1 MARLEHIFAPLAGHR
16 GAWLRSPLAG
26 ASVERR
32 KTLRPCEAERLV
44 PKAALRAMRGM
55 AQQFMRRE
63 DGTIT
68 VFAMAVFVLMVG
80 VGGIAVDLM
89 RFEAQRSQLQS
100 TLDRAVLAA
109 ASLNQQRDAE
119 GVVRNYF
126 ETAGFENYRLSVDV
140 ERNINFRRVA
150 VEAEVDVQTLFMK
163 LFGQRVLT
171 SFASGAAEERI
182 PKVEVSLVLDIS
194 GSMMF
199 LDRMTNLKPAAR
211 EFVTS
216 ILEANDNPNNNQLV
230 SLSIVPYSGHVNM
243 GTTIASVF
251 ALTNEHNY
259 SRCARFDWSHFTVS
273 GLDPSVPLQRMAHL
287 DWWDNRIDAP
297 DPVDG
302 RYTCQRDNAASIL
315 PWSND
320 EAALHALIDS
330 LQADGTT
337 AIDAG
342 MRWGVAL
349 LDPMAV
355 PALNT
360 LVGRGVVHS
369 DFTNRPAAYDDLET
383 IKVVV
388 LMTDGENAPQ
398 YDVVPRYRSGP
409 SRFWRDPDDG
419 SLSVHYPEWNQYW
432 HEDTAQW
439 ATTPDGGH
447 NNNAVRLDYADFWNH
462 IPAAL
467 VRFRLF
473 NWPAWTGLE
482 INRAWHVFY
491 SGVEFDFWNIVN
503 MYVDGHAGDNR
514 LRQICDVAR
523 QNDIVVFSIAFQAPP
538 QGQAVMRYCA
548 TTDAHYYPVQNANI
562 SDAFTSIAR
571 TISQLRLVQ

>member
-1 MARLEHIFAPLAGHR
+1 M
-16 GAWLRSPLAG
+16 
-26 ASVERR
+26 
-32 KTLRPCEAERLV
+32 RPNEAERLV
-44 PKAALRAMRGM
+44 PHLAANVVRRG
-55 AQQFMRRE
+55 FWRFLTRE

-68 VFAMAVFVLMVG
+68 VFASVVFVLMVG
-80 VGGIAVDLM
+80 IGGIAIDLM

-109 ASLNQQRDAE
+109 ASLNQQRDPEA
-119 GVVRNYF
+119 VVHNYF
-126 ETAGFENYRLSVDV
+126 ETAGIQGYRLTVDV
-140 ERNINFRRVA
+140 DRSINFRRVEVKA
-150 VEAEVDVQTLFMK
+150 EADVQTLFMR

-182 PKVEVSLVLDIS
+182 PRVEVSLVLDIS

-211 EFVTS
+211 DFVTN
-216 ILEANDNPNNNQLV
+216 ILGANNNPNNDQLI

-243 GTTIASVF
+243 GTSIGSVF
-251 ALTNEHNY
+251 SLTGEHNH
-259 SRCARFDWSHFTVS
+259 SRCARFDWSHFTRS
-273 GLDPSVPLQRMAHL
+273 GIDPSIPLQRMAHL
-287 DWWDNRIDAP
+287 DWADNRIAAP
-297 DPVDG
+297 DPVEG
-302 RYTCQRDNAASIL
+302 RYTCQRDNTAAIL

-320 EAALHALIDS
+320 EAALHTLINS

-360 LVGRGVVHS
+360 LVNRGLVHS
-369 DFTNRPAAYDDLET
+369 DFTNRPAPYDDPET

-398 YDVVPRYRSGP
+398 YDVAPRYRSGP

-419 SLSVHYPEWNQYW
+419 SLSVHYPEWGLFWQ
-432 HEDTAQW
+432 EDTGLW
-439 ATTPDGGH
+439 STVPDGGH

-467 VRFRLF
+467 VRYRLF
-473 NWPAWTGLE
+473 NWPSWSGLE
-482 INRAWHVFY
+482 LWRAWHIFY

-503 MYVDGHAGDNR
+503 LFVDGHEGDRR

-538 QGQAVMRYCA
+538 QGQSVMRYCA
-548 TTDAHYYPVQNANI
+548 TSDAHYYPVQSADI
-562 SDAFTSIAR
+562 GIAFASIAGA
-571 TISQLRLVQ
+571 IDQLRLVQ